1 MHKYQGV
8 TSSIDHRKMNNSLLD
23 SSLRDAS
30 NGGIFISLT
39 SIDGKLFAFFCLEIF
54 DDSSSSIDA
63 SDMIRPPLDAP
74 CYDDS
79 NKLRFILLQS
89 LDAEILRFI
98 VLELGLP
105 GYFWQVG
112 VINVTLFI

>member
-8 TSSIDHRKMNNSLLD
+8 TSSIDRRKMNNSSLD

-30 NGGIFISLT
+30 NDGIFMALA
-39 SIDGKLFAFFCLEIF
+39 SIDGMLFSFFNFEIF
-54 DDSSSSIDA
+54 DNNSVSIDA
-63 SDMIRPPLDAP
+63 SDMKRPPLDAP

-79 NKLRFILLQS
+79 NKLRFILLQL

-112 VINVTLFI
+112 V